1 MQRLGRKFRF
11 PLSLLASFRVL
22 DTSLYFSKSHICFL
36 LSKRKKKKKKD
47 NDICFIEAVDLKNIH
62 NLKVESYVLLEN
74 FQDFRELL

>member
-36 LSKRKKKKKKD
+36 LSKRKKKD
-47 NDICFIEAVDLKNIH
+47 NDTCFIEAVDLKNIH

>member
-1 MQRLGRKFRF
+1 MQRLEHKFGF

-36 LSKRKKKKKKD
+36 LCKKKKM
-47 NDICFIEAVDLKNIH
+47 ISASLRLLIVDLKNIH
-62 NLKVESYVLLEN
+62 SLKGESYVLLES

>member
-11 PLSLLASFRVL
+11 PLSLLASLGFWTPHFISQNLISV
-22 DTSLYFSKSHICFL
+22 SSSVKE
-36 LSKRKKKKKKD
+36 KKKKD

-74 FQDFRELL
+74 FQDLRELL